1 MSQSIIICILQMG
14 KLEALIKMMV
24 QCHIAA
30 SQDFCRLV
38 GNSLVSQWL
47 ELSIFDCC
55 GPRFNPCS
63 GKKDAASC
71 VTWLY
76 PPLLQKK

>member
-1 MSQSIIICILQMG
+1 MSHSIIICILQMG

-30 SQDFCRLV
+30 SQDFCRLI

-55 GPRFNPCS
+55 GPRFNPWS